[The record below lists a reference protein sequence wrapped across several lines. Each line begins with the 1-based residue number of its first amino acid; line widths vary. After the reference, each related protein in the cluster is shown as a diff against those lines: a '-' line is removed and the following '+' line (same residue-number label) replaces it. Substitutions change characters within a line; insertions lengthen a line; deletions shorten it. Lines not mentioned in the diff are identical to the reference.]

1 VIKTRSPL
9 IQITLFLL
17 TAAML
22 PLFVVLK
29 SDHYSQYAKTFANL
43 PLLELIE
50 FRYKELS
57 AVGTG
62 VEVLGALGYHFADKD
77 VTKNFRILQKEGT
90 KDITISAKE
99 ALRLGDVT
107 NLSGDVTYLRS
118 DGYRL
123 LAQKARFFEKMQTIK
138 IDSDFRFDGDKFT
151 AFGSSSD
158 IDLKNKKIGV
168 NHVRAKMTTN
178 N

>member
-1 VIKTRSPL
+1 VIKTLSPL
-9 IQITLFLL
+9 VQIILFLFSV
-17 TAAML
+17 AAL

-29 SDHYSQYAKTFANL
+29 SDSYGQYTKTFSNL
-43 PLLELIE
+43 PLLELVE

-77 VTKNFRILQKEGT
+77 VTKNFKILQKDSG
-90 KDITISAKE
+90 KDVVILAKE
-99 ALRLGDVT
+99 ALRRGDVT
-107 NLSGDVTYLRS
+107 NLSGDVVYQRS

-123 LAQKARFFEKMQTIK
+123 VAQKARFFEKIQTIK

-158 IDLKNKKIGV
+158 IDLKNKKISV
-168 NHVRAKMTTN
+168 NHVHAKITTN